1 MNILN
6 VVEIIFGFA
15 TLFIVAFTL
24 ITWMVKMND
33 NHLPVGVNYSLGL
46 INGIIVALCLTG
58 FLIFV
63 NGRDNNGEK
72 GRTEVQVSK

>member
-15 TLFIVAFTL
+15 TIFIVALTL
-24 ITWMVKMND
+24 IIWMVKIND
-33 NHLPVGVNYSLGL
+33 NNLPVGINYSLGL
-46 INGIIVALCLTG
+46 INGIILALCLTG

>member
-1 MNILN
+1 MKNMKVSKVKTFRL
-6 VVEIIFGFA
+6 II
-15 TLFIVAFTL
+15 
-24 ITWMVKMND
+24 WMVKIND
-33 NHLPVGVNYSLGL
+33 NNLPVGTNYSLGL
-46 INGIIVALCLTG
+46 INGIILALCLTG